1 MFASI
6 QFLDPQSALRSME
19 KRLEMTTLLKSS
31 VCLCTLVGWILSLA
45 GHWHLVCEVKP
56 TTQVRLMTAEDTF
69 SFGATRRSET
79 ADGRLS
85 ARGKRTGSA
94 KMVRF
99 GV

>member
-6 QFLDPQSALRSME
+6 QFLDPQSALCSME

-56 TTQVRLMTAEDTF
+56 TTQVRLMTAEILVPLHP
-69 SFGATRRSET
+69 AVR
-79 ADGRLS
+79 DGRRKTVG
-85 ARGKRTGSA
+85 AGKRTGAA